1 MARFQY
7 NSAVE
12 TFRDQEY
19 PMLQDSVYLDHAG
32 STLCSKSLMDGFAKE
47 MTSVLYGNPHSGSWP
62 SQHSASRIDQVRTR
76 LLNFFKA
83 DPDQYDLVFVA
94 NATAGVKLV
103 VEGMRSLPQGY
114 VFAYH
119 QACHTSVVGAREEAH
134 HSVCLDNAGVQSWL
148 SGENPFKP
156 ASSGTAA
163 ILFAYS
169 AQSHMDGRR
178 YPLSWAKELKD
189 IQAPSSPR
197 TLTLLDVA
205 CLSATSQLDLS
216 HPQFAADF
224 VVLSLYKIFGF
235 PDLGALIV
243 RRSAESVFS
252 RRKYFGGGTVDVVV
266 CGDEQWHSPKSDSL
280 HERLEDGTLP
290 FHSIIAVDAAM
301 STHRKLFGSMDQISS
316 HTAYLSRELCHG
328 LHDLRH
334 ANGNP
339 VCHIYSKTPDD
350 EESTDTGPVVSFN
363 IRDGRGLWIG
373 LVEFEK
379 LAILKKMH
387 LRIGGVCSP
396 AGLASALDL
405 QPWEMKRNL
414 SAGVRCG
421 EDSGRLTDKPTGIIR
436 ASLGAMSTKS
446 DVSQFLSFVKEFFV
460 EETVA
465 IPGRIGP
472 TVGTISAASTL
483 QVKAITVYPIK
494 SCSGYAIPPG
504 VRWEV
509 RPEGL
514 AWDREW
520 CLVHRGSGQAL
531 NQKRYPQMALLQP
544 LLLFEDDVL
553 RVKYRGSTPD
563 GKPTYVDIPLSND
576 PSLFDM
582 DFRQTSS
589 RVCGETISAQSY
601 LSEEVNGF
609 FTSSIGVS
617 CMLARFP
624 AGGRGAS
631 TRLSKARMQKHQRTE
646 DAQSWQPSPFPGVPS
661 PPDSDSEQ
669 QGQPGKILLSNES
682 PILMI
687 CTSSVETLN
696 QSIEKA
702 GGSAVE
708 ESVFRANIVI
718 ETSPGQQSRPAYSED
733 MWRRIRIGRHG
744 FKLLGACQR
753 CQMVC
758 VDQTT
763 GQRRQEPFVTLAK
776 TRRLNGKV
784 YFGTHMRHEPP
795 GQSEASDALGPT
807 IQVGD
812 VVVVEDEAEGRCA
825 ERRPECDILRNT
837 Q

>member
-1 MARFQY
+1 MAQFQY

-32 STLCSKSLMDGFAKE
+32 STLCSKSLMDSFAKE

-62 SQHSASRIDQVRTR
+62 SQQSTSKIDEVRIR

-103 VEGMRSLPQGY
+103 VEGMRSLPEGY

-134 HSVCLDNAGVQSWL
+134 QSVCLDNTGVRSWL
-148 SGENPFKP
+148 NGENPFKP
-156 ASSGTAA
+156 PTSGDPAT
-163 ILFAYS
+163 LFAYS

-178 YPLSWAKELKD
+178 YPLSWAKELKNS
-189 IQAPSSPR
+189 QTQSSPR
-197 TLTLLDVA
+197 VLTLLDA
-205 CLSATSQLDLS
+205 ASLSATSQLDLS
-216 HPQFAADF
+216 HPEFAADF
-224 VVLSLYKIFGF
+224 IVLSLYKIFGF
-235 PDLGALIV
+235 PDLGVLLV
-243 RRSAESVFS
+243 RRSAESIFNH
-252 RRKYFGGGTVDVVV
+252 RKYFGGGTVDLVI
-266 CGDEQWHSPKSDSL
+266 CGDEPWHAPKSYSL

-290 FHSIIAVDAAM
+290 FHSIIAVSIAI
-301 STHRKLFGSMDQISS
+301 STHRRLFGSMDQISS
-316 HTAYLSRELCHG
+316 HTAYLSRELCRG
-328 LHDLRH
+328 LHSLRH

-339 VCHIYSKTPDD
+339 VCHTYSEISDD
-350 EESTDTGPVVSFN
+350 TVPVEAGPVISFN
-363 IRDGRGLWIG
+363 IQDSRGLWIG
-373 LVEFEK
+373 LGEFEK

-387 LRIGGVCSP
+387 LRTGGVCSP
-396 AGLASALDL
+396 AGIATALDL
-405 QPWEMKRNL
+405 QPREMKRNL
-414 SAGVRCG
+414 SVGVRCG
-421 EDSGRLTDKPTGIIR
+421 EDNDRLTNKPTGIIR

-446 DVSQFLSFVKEFFV
+446 DVSQFLAFMKEFFV
-460 EETVA
+460 EET
-465 IPGRIGP
+465 IRTPSQTSPTLKTIG
-472 TVGTISAASTL
+472 ASSNL
-483 QVKAITVYPIK
+483 QVKTIAVYPIK
-494 SCSGYAIPPG
+494 SCSGYVVPPG

-531 NQKRYPQMALLQP
+531 SQKRYPQMALLQP
-544 LLLFEDDVL
+544 FLLFEDNVL
-553 RVKYRGSTPD
+553 RVKYRGSAPK
-563 GKPTYVDIPLSND
+563 GQPTYVDIPLSND
-576 PSLFDM
+576 PSLFDIN
-582 DFRQTSS
+582 FRQTSS
-589 RVCGETISAQSY
+589 KVCGENISAQSY
-601 LSEEVNGF
+601 LSEEINGF
-609 FTSSIGVS
+609 FTDSLGIP

-631 TRLSKARMQKHQRTE
+631 SRLSKARMQKHQRTE
-646 DAQSWQPSPFPGVPS
+646 SAQSCQLSPFLGVPS

-669 QGQPGKILLSNES
+669 QSQPAKILLSNES

-687 CTSSVETLN
+687 CTSSVESLN
-696 QSIEKA
+696 QSITKT

-733 MWRRIRIGRHG
+733 MWRTVSIGHHG

-753 CQMVC
+753 CHMVC

-763 GQRRQEPFVTLAK
+763 GERRQEPFVTLAK

-784 YFGTHMRHEPP
+784 YFGTHMRHESLEE
-795 GQSEASDALGPT
+795 SEELDALGPT

-812 VVVVEDEAEGRCA
+812 VVVVEEEAPDTCR
-825 ERRPECDILRNT
+825 ER
-837 Q
+837 